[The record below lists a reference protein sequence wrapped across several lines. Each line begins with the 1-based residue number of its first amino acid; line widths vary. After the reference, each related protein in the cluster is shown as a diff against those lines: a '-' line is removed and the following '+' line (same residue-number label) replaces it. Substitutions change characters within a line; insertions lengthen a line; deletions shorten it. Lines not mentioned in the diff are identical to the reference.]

1 MIHIVTIP
9 EKQQAIEEAIGQEYR
24 LQELVTLGS
33 GGEIADIVVTDVIAV
48 TPDWA
53 NRRPPVLFPP
63 LSFSPHHLLGIV
75 YALLGNYEKAYPLLA
90 ELPEAL
96 QAVDL
101 LNRLQQG
108 IELSPSSGQDRYSDL
123 HNQAISY
130 HYTLLSFSGQ
140 ALEQAQRQLDR
151 LQTLRASGMASM
163 QALED
168 TEARRDAA
176 RSEQAAAQ
184 ARVAQARQQLQRTE
198 VRAPFDG
205 VVSERR
211 VSVGDTAQVG
221 RELLKVIDP
230 RRLRIEG
237 VLPAEAAA
245 TLRIGQTVSYRVQ
258 GQDGGALTGTLR
270 RISPAAQAATRQVE
284 VLVDVDPATPARLAG
299 LYVEGRVHA
308 GEGAGLVLPASA
320 VVAEG
325 SKAWAWKIDG
335 QRLRKVPVDL
345 EARDARRGRRRA
357 RPDAVAVA
365 AHPAGRAAGRCRAAQ
380 KFLPFAWPTAPGQSN
395 QSPGCCARPI
405 NRQHLI
411 IPTRWRRN
419 RADTGLVGIKAAHR

>member
-1 MIHIVTIP
+1 M
-9 EKQQAIEEAIGQEYR
+9 QAITPTGELPTPRNRAFRRRPTFAPLGMPASARACLWIALLAGSLALAACSDGAKASAPGAAPARATLLLGPEDVLVVGSAGGPAGPLLTGT
-24 LQELVTLGS
+24 LQPERRADLRAELG
-33 GGEIADIVVTDVIAV
+33 AVVTAV
-48 TPDWA
+48 LRE
-53 NRRPPVLFPP
+53 NGEPVRQGE
-63 LSFSPHHLLGIV
+63 LLV
-75 YALLGNYEKAYPLLA
+75 RLDDTAVRDALLSAQAA
-90 ELPEAL
+90 ERA
-96 QAVDL
+96 A
-101 LNRLQQG
+101 
-108 IELSPSSGQDRYSDL
+108 
-123 HNQAISY
+123 
-130 HYTLLSFSGQ
+130 GQ

-176 RSEQAAAQ
+176 RSELAGAQ

-205 VVSERR
+205 VVSERK

-245 TLRIGQTVSYRVQ
+245 SLRVGQTVSYRVQ
-258 GQDGGALTGTLR
+258 GQDATAFTGTLR

-284 VLVDVDPATPARLAG
+284 VQVEVDPTTPARLAG

-308 GEGAGLVLPASA
+308 SEAAGLALPASA

-325 SKAWAWKIDG
+325 RQAWAWKIEG
-335 QRLRKVPVDL
+335 QRLRKVPVDV
-345 EARDARRGRRRA
+345 APRDPRRGDHALRGGLAAGDRVLRHPVGNLSDGQA
-357 RPDAVAVA
+357 VRESGPVADA
-365 AHPAGRAAGRCRAAQ
+365 AGRA
-380 KFLPFAWPTAPGQSN
+380 S
-395 QSPGCCARPI
+395 
-405 NRQHLI
+405 
-411 IPTRWRRN
+411 
-419 RADTGLVGIKAAHR
+419 